1 VVCNPLSDFTVPLN
15 LFVAGVGKTG
25 TKKTPLKKTL
35 VSGPLGAIHTAMRE
49 EFLAEWREW
58 KAGGMDGPSPQ
69 EALLW
74 VKDATGAALEQQL
87 VIQEKAHLGL
97 LLLRDELAGVF
108 YGMDNPEQS
117 GNEEQALLE
126 IYDGDGIA
134 SLRVSTSNRVCTKT
148 QLSIFGNIQP
158 EVLEDLQQG
167 PRPQRQMG
175 AVPLRSTTRDA
186 GKAPHVVGSGGDECL
201 FRGQT
206 WAREGVISGA
216 EVAPAHLLDDCRGD
230 GPLR

>member
-1 VVCNPLSDFTVPLN
+1 M
-15 LFVAGVGKTG
+15 AGVGRTG

-35 VSGPLGAIHTAMRE
+35 VSGPLGAIHTDMRE
-49 EFLAEWREW
+49 KFLSQW
-58 KAGGMDGPSPQ
+58 KAWKDQGSPKGKRPK

-87 VIQEKAHLGL
+87 VIQEKSHLGL

-134 SLRVSTSNRVCTKT
+134 SLRVSTS
-148 QLSIFGNIQP
+148 
-158 EVLEDLQQG
+158 
-167 PRPQRQMG
+167 
-175 AVPLRSTTRDA
+175 
-186 GKAPHVVGSGGDECL
+186 
-201 FRGQT
+201 
-206 WAREGVISGA
+206 
-216 EVAPAHLLDDCRGD
+216 
-230 GPLR
+230 

>member
-1 VVCNPLSDFTVPLN
+1 M
-15 LFVAGVGKTG
+15 ARWKG
-25 TKKTPLKKTL
+25 
-35 VSGPLGAIHTAMRE
+35 RE
-49 EFLAEWREW
+49 D
-58 KAGGMDGPSPQ
+58 GGRPQ

-87 VIQEKAHLGL
+87 VIKENKQLGL

-134 SLRVSTSNRVCTKT
+134 SLRVTTSNRSASDPAEH
-148 QLSIFGNIQP
+148 LRNIQP

-167 PRPQRQMG
+167 
-175 AVPLRSTTRDA
+175 RDHN
-186 GKAPHVVGSGGDECL
+186 GK
-201 FRGQT
+201 
-206 WAREGVISGA
+206 WARFLF
-216 EVAPAHLLDDCRGD
+216 APLPGTPVRLPSWDREMR
-230 GPLR
+230 L